1 MNIHFPAGLGD
12 LLVGGVLLGVA
23 DVLLDGTVEEHGL
36 LPHDPHLVPQPP
48 HVQLFQVGAV
58 NEHLGGNSTFFISF
72 QLACLTSDLMGYE
85 MDDAKA

>member
-23 DVLLDGTVEEHGL
+23 DVLLDGAVKEYGL

-48 HVQLFQVGAV
+48 DVKLLQVCAV
-58 NEHLGGNSTFFISF
+58 
-72 QLACLTSDLMGYE
+72 D
-85 MDDAKA
+85 